1 MFDWLTNAWASLQ
14 AQAADKE
21 TLIGSGWAI
30 WTEGGWAMIALAA
43 ISVFIFSLGFGI
55 FLRLRRKRLGRLDES
70 TWRTWIHEKA
80 DRTGPIGDMFD
91 RVDQVI
97 DGGRSEVHDAFA
109 EIRAKDIEPY
119 ARDLKLMQIA
129 VGAAPLVGLLGTV
142 TGMLATFS
150 ALSNGSGGDQTMQS
164 IAKGISEA
172 LYTTETG
179 LVVALPG
186 LFFHYLLS
194 RRFEKLRNFLVHVEA
209 VWAQDVLTEDL
220 DGLESRQKELVRA
233 VAHLEIKKR
242 ILARLQPAR
251 A

>member
-1 MFDWLTNAWASLQ
+1 MFDWLTNSWAWLQ
-14 AQAADKE
+14 AQAQDKE
-21 TLIGSGWAI
+21 TLVGSGWKI
-30 WTEGGWAMIALAA
+30 WNEGGWAMIALAG
-43 ISVFIFSLGFGI
+43 ISVFIFTLGLGI
-55 FLRLRRKRLGRLDES
+55 YLRLRRKRLGRLDES
-70 TWRTWIHEKA
+70 TWRNWIHEPS

-91 RVDQVI
+91 RVDEVTK
-97 DGGRSEVHDAFA
+97 DGHSEVHSAFA
-109 EIRAKDIEPY
+109 ELRAKEVEPY

-179 LVVALPG
+179 LVIALPG
-186 LFFHYLLS
+186 LYFHYFLS
-194 RRFEKLRNFLVHVEA
+194 RRFEKLRNFLAHVEA
-209 VWAQDVLTEDL
+209 VWAQETLTETL
-220 DGLESRQKELVRA
+220 DGLETRQKELVRA